1 MERISGGCGFV
12 NVTVCVK
19 LPTFP
24 ASNKQYILKDLS
36 QQTAARRGFG
46 RLTTTQIKPP
56 IFISAKKTYYSA
68 KPTDQ
73 QRQSLMTM
81 HEQCLLY
88 NKQCLLF
95 HHYVTLVARFYWQIL
110 VTNCCN
116 VHCTS
121 DALFLIFSK
130 RINHERVFRLVLFA
144 YRATCRR
151 ILDVDIRLGLQ

>member
-1 MERISGGCGFV
+1 MTSAHVHPWLFW
-12 NVTVCVK
+12 K
-19 LPTFP
+19 LEAFRNESFFWCHFP
-24 ASNKQYILKDLS
+24 KCSFGANLIFLMYSKQLYLS
-36 QQTAARRGFG
+36 YYHKA
-46 RLTTTQIKPP
+46 P
-56 IFISAKKTYYSA
+56 IFISAKKTYHSA

-88 NKQCLLF
+88 DKQCLLF

-110 VTNCCN
+110 VANCCN

-121 DALFLIFSK
+121 DALFLIFLK
-130 RINHERVFRLVLFA
+130 LINHERVFRHVLSA
-144 YRATCRR
+144 CRATCRR

>member
-1 MERISGGCGFV
+1 MLTKISVFV
-12 NVTVCVK
+12 MTQSSKNYITNANVY
-19 LPTFP
+19 PS
-24 ASNKQYILKDLS
+24 A
-36 QQTAARRGFG
+36 
-46 RLTTTQIKPP
+46 P

-88 NKQCLLF
+88 DKQCLLF

-110 VTNCCN
+110 VAICCN

-130 RINHERVFRLVLFA
+130 RINHERVFRLVLSA
-144 YRATCRR
+144 CRATCRR
-151 ILDVDIRLGLQ
+151 ILDIRLEIRQQRCRRRQGMT